1 MHLHFPQILQKV
13 FLFGWDC
20 TVPHCK
26 LLSRTVT
33 DIFLHSALL
42 KLQELEML
50 NLNGMG
56 INFHK
61 LQVYSN
67 TLEDVIQESPTFSYI
82 LRCIKVQGS
91 LTIVTF
97 MVWTGLWVFWNVG
110 FILLASLVQFS
121 GLIWGV
127 FFFLLLCTWNYPYH
141 EAFVLYCNLD
151 LPSQAASLQ

>member
-1 MHLHFPQILQKV
+1 M
-13 FLFGWDC
+13 
-20 TVPHCK
+20 
-26 LLSRTVT
+26 

-97 MVWTGLWVFWNVG
+97 MV
-110 FILLASLVQFS
+110 
-121 GLIWGV
+121 
-127 FFFLLLCTWNYPYH
+127 
-141 EAFVLYCNLD
+141 
-151 LPSQAASLQ
+151 